1 VLHVLSA
8 EVLVAWLA
16 FGLSAFVGGVA
27 WVHGARK
34 RMKQVA
40 SSVDAGA
47 AVHTFP
53 QRAAS
58 VVAPTDVAVPL
69 KDQLAG

>member
-1 VLHVLSA
+1 MLHVLSA

-16 FGLSAFVGGVA
+16 LGLSAFVGGVA

-34 RMKQVA
+34 RVKQWA
-40 SSVDAGA
+40 SSPESGA
-47 AVHTFP
+47 AVHAFP
-53 QRAAS
+53 QRPPSIVAAS
-58 VVAPTDVAVPL
+58 EAPLPL